1 MRLDACRTKNLANTL
16 IAPLVFVASVTSS
29 NVHADEADALN
40 FLVGETITYDD
51 NLFRISDSA
60 SDQTLSGTSN
70 RDTKRSDMVSTTYVG
85 VTFDKLLSR
94 QNLHADILYNINRYS
109 HYSTLDYNGLRA
121 NANWGWQ
128 LGNYLKGSLAYERN
142 RTLVDFGSL
151 NPEDRD
157 NARDVNTYDRF
168 YASADW
174 WFHPEYSFGV
184 GYSRSASSYTS
195 AQRQANEYDADAV
208 ELNAKFQPNSG
219 NLIGLSLRQTK
230 GRYPNR
236 QTSPNPV
243 GGNVV
248 ATVDNSFDQTDA
260 EVNGDWRLTGQSRFF
275 GRLGYTTRTHDQV
288 SERDFSGLTGR
299 LTYDWAFDGKTNLN
313 IGIRREIGAV
323 DDIDA
328 AYVLTDGVS
337 LNPVWNPT
345 SKISLAGKYDWS
357 KRRYEGDPFRVIGA
371 GTNPSLQSVRKD
383 TVNTASVSGTYTPL
397 RSLRLILTLQHERRS
412 STREFVPYR
421 DNLASFS
428 AQLSF

>member
-1 MRLDACRTKNLANTL
+1 MRIDACRTKNLANTL
-16 IAPLVFVASVTSS
+16 IASLVFAASVTSS
-29 NVHADEADALN
+29 NVHADEADSLN

-195 AQRQANEYDADAV
+195 AQSQANEYDADAV

-219 NLIGLSLRQTK
+219 NLIGLRLRQTK

>member
-1 MRLDACRTKNLANTL
+1 MRIDACRTKNLANTL
-16 IAPLVFVASVTSS
+16 IASLVFAASVTSS

-70 RDTKRSDMVSTTYVG
+70 RDTKRSDMVSTTYLG